1 MSDSAVCAGTKPR
14 VMIFIDFWN
23 YELTMKDLDPDF
35 LTNWFKL
42 PSTIIN
48 RVSLLIGESVQY
60 ERCFIHGSYN
70 PGSEGDSK
78 LCAWANYVLAKAPGV
93 QVNFVPRLKK
103 MSGPLCTGKDHH
115 EIRFCPICK
124 ASMIGTQEKGVDTQI
139 VIEMLDMAYSKRCD
153 IMVLVSADKDF
164 IPIIDKVQSHNIKF
178 IHAFFPNHGHDLAR
192 KSWACFDLF
201 AVREQFRRGN
211 APNPTC

>member
-1 MSDSAVCAGTKPR
+1 MSDSAICAGTKPR

-42 PSTIIN
+42 PSAIIN
-48 RVSLLIGESVQY
+48 EVSLLIGEPVQY

-70 PGSEGDSK
+70 PDSQRDSK
-78 LCAWANYVLAKAPGV
+78 LCAWANYVLAKATGV

-103 MSGPLCTGKDHH
+103 MSGPQCTGEAHH
-115 EIRFCPICK
+115 EIKFCPICK

-139 VIEMLDMAYSKRCD
+139 VINMLDMSYSKRCD

-164 IPIIDKVQSHNIKF
+164 IPIIEKVQNHNIKL

-192 KSWACFDLF
+192 KSWASFDLF
-201 AVREQFRRGN
+201 KAREQFRRGN
-211 APNPTC
+211 ALNPTC